1 MAVLELQVSPSPSSV
16 FLWVFKTEGGLGR
29 TIGKYKNYGFQQ
41 VPYCRRLLLK
51 SDCLCSPKSNFQGP
65 FWQYYMSYMP

>member
-29 TIGKYKNYGFQQ
+29 TIGKYKNYGFQ
-41 VPYCRRLLLK
+41 
-51 SDCLCSPKSNFQGP
+51 
-65 FWQYYMSYMP
+65 